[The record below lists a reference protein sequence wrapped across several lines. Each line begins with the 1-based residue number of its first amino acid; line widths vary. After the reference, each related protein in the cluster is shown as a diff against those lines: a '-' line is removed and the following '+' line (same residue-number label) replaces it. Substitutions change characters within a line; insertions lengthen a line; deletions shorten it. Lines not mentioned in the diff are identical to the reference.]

1 MFYIGID
8 VAKFE
13 HYVSVVDSNGV
24 IFTQPFAFDNNQEG
38 FKLLLSSISQFK
50 KKKHLVGLESTGHYS
65 DNLLRFLVENDFT
78 VGLINPISTN
88 GERKKQIRKTKN
100 DKKDTFLICNVLKSG
115 NYTTFTKS
123 SLLTREAKQL
133 TRAHARFTEE
143 LNQHKNRLQKQI
155 DIVFPEFNS
164 IFKTKYSWAY
174 MAILK
179 EFQSAHNIANAN
191 VTRIK
196 NVMKHNKRGLSVSC
210 TAKEIKDI
218 AKKSIGEYNQTI
230 ELEIKFLI
238 EKIELINQQLS
249 VIDEKIEELANESNS
264 PIFSIPGIGKYTGMV
279 ILSEI
284 NDINNFSTAAK
295 LIGFAGIDPA
305 VYQSGEYNVP
315 VTAISKRGS
324 TYLRKALY
332 QVAIVII
339 RTNSTFKSYYTLK
352 RESGKS
358 FRCAQGH
365 VIRKLLRVIFTLL
378 TKNIT
383 FDETKIV

>member
-8 VAKFE
+8 VAKYE
-13 HYVSVVDSNGV
+13 HYVSVVDSDGV
-24 IFTQPFAFDNNQEG
+24 VIIKPFSFNNNQEG
-38 FKLLLSSISQFK
+38 FKLLLKSINTFK
-50 KKKHLVGLESTGHYS
+50 KDKHLVGLESTGHYS
-65 DNLLRFLVENDFT
+65 DNLLRTLIENDFN

-88 GERKKQIRKTKN
+88 GERKKHIRKTKN

-115 NYTTFTKS
+115 NYTSFTKS
-123 SLLTREAKQL
+123 SLETREAKQL
-133 TRAHARFTEE
+133 TRAHARYKEE
-143 LNQHKNRLQKQI
+143 LNQHKTRLQKQI

-164 IFKTKYSWAY
+164 LFKSKYSWAY

-179 EFQSAHNIANAN
+179 EFQSAYNIANAN

-196 NVMKHNKRGLSVSC
+196 SVMKHNKRGLSVSC
-210 TAKEIKDI
+210 TAKEIKEM
-218 AKKSIGEYNQTI
+218 AKISIGEHNQTI
-230 ELEIKFLI
+230 ELEIKFLV
-238 EKIELINQQLS
+238 EKIELINEQLS
-249 VIDEKIEELANESNS
+249 VIDKKIEELADESNS

-284 NDINNFSTAAK
+284 NDINNFASAAK
-295 LIGFAGIDPA
+295 LIGFAGVDPA
-305 VYQSGEYNVP
+305 VYQSGEYNAP

-332 QVAIVII
+332 QVALVIVN
-339 RTNSTFKSYYTLK
+339 TNSTFKSYYTLK
-352 RESGKS
+352 RDSGKS

-378 TKNIT
+378 TRNVD
-383 FDETKIV
+383 FDETKSI